1 MRKLTNKKKK
11 ELLKNKYILI
21 FTKDH
26 IIYTE
31 EFRKKVVLELSNGK
45 NILEIYKSC
54 GLDPNDIGLVS
65 IKANKFNWTKEFKVI
80 EENGKR
86 KAVRIKGA
94 YPILDKGN
102 KIKYITI
109 VDGKLVDDYTNAQIE
124 ELRKNKYVEEVKK
137 DKITFTREFKILF
150 IKEFNKGKG
159 NLQIFMENGL
169 DPLLVGKRRI
179 KACTRNWKKQAQNNP
194 TFSRKLGYH
203 PIKKE
208 TNDEKK
214 KKSQNIKYLQKR
226 INQLEMENEFLKKV
240 QTLRKG

>member
-11 ELLKNKYILI
+11 ELLKNKYILT

-80 EENGKR
+80 EENEKR
-86 KAVRIKGA
+86 KAIRIKGA

-109 VDGKLVDDYTNAQIE
+109 AGGKLVDDYTNTQID
-124 ELRKNKYVEEVKK
+124 ELKKNKYVEDVRK

-159 NLQIFMENGL
+159 NLQSACASNL
-169 DPLLVGKRRI
+169 RTDRAKR
-179 KACTRNWKKQAQNNP
+179 N
-194 TFSRKLGYH
+194 Y
-203 PIKKE
+203 E
-208 TNDEKK
+208 
-214 KKSQNIKYLQKR
+214 
-226 INQLEMENEFLKKV
+226 LK
-240 QTLRKG
+240 